1 MTVPSEA
8 AGDPH
13 PARPK
18 RAQQERSRL
27 AKQRILDAAV
37 RVLFEHGYSKTSTL
51 RIQEEAGVSRGGLL
65 NHFPSRD
72 QLLVAAVH
80 HLAVEWIR
88 DLGTRTQW
96 PDEPAER
103 IAEAIDTMW
112 ATYSQPYFWAS
123 VELWVAARSHED
135 LRVALIPEEHV
146 TGSVI
151 RASTDVLF
159 GPAISSHPSYPA
171 VRDMLITSM
180 RGVAL
185 TYVLEARDPLKDPH
199 LRDWNAVA
207 RAMLLDK

>member
-8 AGDPH
+8 AGNTPT
-13 PARPK
+13 ARPK
-18 RAQQERSRL
+18 RALQERSRI

-37 RVLFEHGYSKTSTL
+37 RVLHQHGYAKTSTL

-80 HLAVEWIR
+80 HLAIEWIR
-88 DLGTRTQW
+88 GLGTRTQW
-96 PDEPAER
+96 ADDPAER

-135 LRVALIPEEHV
+135 LRLALLPEEHI

-159 GPAISSHPSYPA
+159 GPALSSHPAYPA
-171 VRDMLITSM
+171 VREMLVTSM

-185 TYVLEARDPLKDPH
+185 TYAIETRDPAKDPH
-199 LRDWNAVA
+199 VRDWNAVA
-207 RAMLLDK
+207 RAMLLET